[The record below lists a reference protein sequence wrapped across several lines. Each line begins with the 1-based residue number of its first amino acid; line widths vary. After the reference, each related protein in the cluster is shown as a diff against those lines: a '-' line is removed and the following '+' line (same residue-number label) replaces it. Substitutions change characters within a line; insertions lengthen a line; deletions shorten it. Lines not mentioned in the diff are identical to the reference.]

1 MRTDKWVKLDDLREP
16 GMRRVLEALKLIEEE
31 APGLLDQASVAAAEP
46 AKRNR
51 EGGLGSR

>member
-1 MRTDKWVKLDDLREP
+1 MRTRKVVKLEELRQP
-16 GMRRVLEALKLIEEE
+16 GMRRVLEAMKLIEEE
-31 APGLLDQASVAAAEP
+31 APGLLDQASVAAAEL